1 MSGLKKGYHGS
12 SCACSCGGSAKFV
25 NWRDKSLVSLF
36 GDICMIGSYY
46 HCAACHTSQ
55 QPWDRSLGL
64 GKHRVTRAA
73 EEAIALAGLLT
84 SFGRA
89 AEQTL
94 KKLTGIRVSES
105 TVQRITEDAGEEA
118 AAAHAAKETFG
129 PDEPWKWQHD
139 ARGETCGYVSLDHV
153 SVPQQGPG
161 GVKAEGRM
169 AAVAL
174 VYNPQSKHDEKRPR
188 GCDEVRYLAG
198 LYDLDALGTQLR
210 KQAAQVGWDDLGQ
223 QLAISDAGGGLED
236 FARVNFPLAERML
249 DFYHASEHVADLA
262 RAVHPHDEAARE
274 ALTKSWCHTLK
285 HEGGSVLRGIIEQL
299 DVMNWSAERLET
311 HRVELGYFRNHEH
324 RMNYP
329 HYLAC
334 GWQIGSGPVESGC
347 KGLVT
352 LRMKGPGM
360 RWGLRGTHTVAH
372 LRSLLRSEST
382 QWDGF
387 WSRCPRNLYLQI

>member
-1 MSGLKKGYHGS
+1 M
-12 SCACSCGGSAKFV
+12 
-25 NWRDKSLVSLF
+25 NWRKRRLVTLL
-36 GDICMIGSYY
+36 GDIRMIGSYY
-46 HCAACHTSQ
+46 HCAACRTGQ
-55 QPWDRSLGL
+55 QPWNQSLGL
-64 GKHRVTRAA
+64 SKRRVTRGA

-89 AEQTL
+89 AQHTL
-94 KKLTGIRVSES
+94 QKLTGIRVSES
-105 TVQRITEDAGEEA
+105 TVRRITEDAGEEA
-118 AAAHAAKETFG
+118 VAAHAAKETFG
-129 PDEPWKWQHD
+129 PDDAWQWQHD

-161 GVKAEGRM
+161 GAKAEGRM

-198 LYDLDALGTQLR
+198 LYDLDALGSQLR
-210 KQAAQVGWDDLGQ
+210 KQAAQVGWDNLGQ
-223 QLAISDAGGGLED
+223 QLAISDAGSGLED

-249 DFYHASEHVADLA
+249 DFYHASEHVANLA
-262 RAVHPHDEAARE
+262 RAVHPHDQAAAE
-274 ALTKSWCHTLK
+274 GQTKSWCHTLK
-285 HEGGSVLRGIIEQL
+285 HEGGSVLRGIFEQL
-299 DVMNWSAERLET
+299 DVMRWSAERLEV

-329 HYLAC
+329 HYLAR
-334 GWQIGSGPVESGC
+334 GWQIGSGQVESGC
-347 KGLVT
+347 KSLVT

-360 RWGLRGTHTVAH
+360 RWGPRGTHTVSH
-372 LRSLLRSEST
+372 LRSLLLSEST

-387 WSRCPRNLYLQI
+387 WSRNPRNFYLQM